1 MEKERF
7 ELLRLLIEDTL
18 VIREEFGACSKE
30 WWEERIPFLKNIF
43 PPLDGDIKT
52 PLEETL
58 EQVFIYYHS
67 DKAEYDKP
75 AGPFWIESHPCEG
88 EFTPDG
94 RPIIHTRKKCE
105 NG

>member
-1 MEKERF
+1 MDEKL
-7 ELLRLLIEDTL
+7 ELCLLLAEDTL
-18 VIREEFGACSKE
+18 VIREEFGPCSKE
-30 WWEERIPFLKNIF
+30 WWEERIPLLKGAF
-43 PPLDGDIKT
+43 PSSDGDIRT

-75 AGPFWIESHPCEG
+75 VGPFWIESHPCEW

-94 RPIIHTRKKCE
+94 RPIIRSKKCE